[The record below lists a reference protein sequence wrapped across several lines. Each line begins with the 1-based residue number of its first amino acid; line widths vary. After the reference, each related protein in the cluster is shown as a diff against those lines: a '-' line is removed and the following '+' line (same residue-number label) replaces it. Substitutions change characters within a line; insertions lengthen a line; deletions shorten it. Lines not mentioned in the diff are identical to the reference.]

1 MSAGPVHLH
10 NARAHVHLLSREG
23 DRGEPSPLVRLQ
35 VNTCVFQS
43 LRVLLAW
50 GELPIGHCFG
60 PAAAYENVDSKDR
73 HPLETSPVLLTS
85 VGREVELRLAA
96 GSGRPEVPV
105 PAALSVAVTLAFCS
119 DEGEEFLW
127 HHHVDD
133 FQLAAESTPGRL
145 SMPFR
150 QGLTTL

>member
-1 MSAGPVHLH
+1 MSAGRVRLR
-10 NARAHVHLLSREG
+10 NARAHAHLLSWEG
-23 DRGEPSPLVRLQ
+23 DRDEPPPLVTLQ
-35 VNTCVFQS
+35 VNTCIFQS

-50 GELPIGHCFG
+50 GELPIRHCVG
-60 PAAAYENVDSKDR
+60 PAAAYENVDPKDR
-73 HPLETSPVLLTS
+73 HPLEPSPVLLTS

-96 GSGRPEVPV
+96 DSGRPGVPV

-133 FQLAAESTPGRL
+133 FQLAAERTPGRL

-150 QGLTTL
+150 PGLTTL